1 MAMIRIEGVTKYF
14 GAFRVLDAC
23 TTTINEGEV
32 VVICGPSGSGKS
44 TFIKCINALEPYDE
58 GRILV
63 NDVEVGAPGTSLP
76 QLRAQVGM
84 VFQHFELF
92 PHLSILENLVLGQ
105 VKVLGRKKSDATEK
119 ALKLLARVGLSDQVA
134 KYPGEL
140 SGGQQQRVA
149 IARALGMEPAAILF
163 DEPTSALDPEMVSEV
178 LELIAELAKD
188 GMTMVIVTHE
198 MGFARRVSDRVIFMD
213 CGRIVED
220 APAKQFFDR
229 PRSDRAKDFLS
240 KVLHHSSL
248 PKVSPLAAR
257 HRRINHGP
265 SHTIDPMN
273 LIPPGPDDVLDAAS
287 VLLDVAVRT
296 PLLQSSRLSDL
307 LGGRVFVKL
316 ESLQRSGAFKFRGA
330 YNSMSR
336 LDRSRFPK
344 GVLAYSTGNHGQAIA
359 TVGAILNIPTTV
371 VMPSDAPQ
379 VKIERARIQG
389 AEVVLYDRKTRSREE
404 IAARFHA
411 SGGYAL
417 IPPGD
422 HPHVIAGQ
430 GTAALE
436 SLQLLGEDVADMIV
450 VPCGGGGLSAGT
462 CLAADAVHSTAEVW
476 AAEPEAFDDTRRSFE
491 SGARETNT
499 GAATSICDA
508 LLAPTPAVLP
518 FSINRHRLSGVITAD
533 DATVLK
539 AMRLLFE
546 EFRVVVEPGGAM
558 AVAAL
563 LANPSLL
570 RGRRTIVIASGGNV
584 DQQLFLQAIS

>member
-1 MAMIRIEGVTKYF
+1 MIRIDSVTKYF
-14 GAFRVLDAC
+14 GKFKVLDAC
-23 TTTINEGEV
+23 TTRINDGEV

-44 TFIKCINALEPYDE
+44 TLIKCINGLEAYDA
-58 GRILV
+58 GRIFV
-63 NDVEVGAPGTSLP
+63 RDVEVGARTTSLP
-76 QLRAQVGM
+76 QLRAQIGM

-92 PHLSILENLVLGQ
+92 PHLSVLDNLILGQ
-105 VKVLGRKKSDATEK
+105 VKVLHRRRPEAVEK
-119 ALKLLARVGLSDQVA
+119 ALKLLARVGLHDQAA

-149 IARALGMEPAAILF
+149 IARALSMEPAAILF

-178 LELIAELAKD
+178 LDLIAELAKD
-188 GMTMVIVTHE
+188 GMTMVVVTHE

-220 APAKQFFDR
+220 APTTQFFEM
-229 PRSDRAKDFLS
+229 PRSERAKEFLS
-240 KVLHHSSL
+240 KVLHHSPPPTLSRTATA
-248 PKVSPLAAR
+248 PR
-257 HRRINHGP
+257 Q
-265 SHTIDPMN
+265 IDYSRASTTGTD
-273 LIPPGPDDVLDAAS
+273 LIPPRPEDVLDAAS
-287 VLLDVAVRT
+287 RLLHVATPT
-296 PLLQSSRLSDL
+296 PLLTSSRLDDL
-307 LGGRVFVKL
+307 LGGKVFVKM

-336 LDRSRFPK
+336 LDRSQFPK

-359 TVGAILNIPTTV
+359 TVGKMLLIPTTV
-371 VMPSDAPQ
+371 VMPSDAPR
-379 VKIERARIQG
+379 VKVERARLQG
-389 AEVVLYDRKTRSREE
+389 AEVVLYDRKTESREE

-436 SLQLLGEDVADMIV
+436 ALQCLGPGVAEIIV

-476 AAEPEAFDDTRRSFE
+476 AAEPEAFDDTRRSLQRGTRE
-491 SGARETNT
+491 SNAAG
-499 GAATSICDA
+499 ATSICDA
-508 LLAPTPAVLP
+508 LLAPTPAALP
-518 FSINRHRLSGVITAD
+518 FSINRRRLSGVVTAD

-539 AMRLLFE
+539 AMRILFE

-563 LANPSLL
+563 LANPTLL
-570 RGRRTIVIASGGNV
+570 HGRKAIVIASGGNV
-584 DQQLFLQAIS
+584 DHQLFLEAIS

>member
-1 MAMIRIEGVTKYF
+1 MIRIEEVTKYYGQF
-14 GAFRVLDAC
+14 KVLDAC
-23 TTTINEGEV
+23 ATEINDGEV

-44 TFIKCINALEPYDE
+44 TLIKCINALEPYSE
-58 GRILV
+58 GRIFV
-63 NDVEVGAPGTSLP
+63 RDVEVGARGTALP

-92 PHLSILENLVLGQ
+92 PHLSVLDNLILGQ
-105 VKVLGRKKSDATEK
+105 VKILHRKKAEAVDK
-119 ALKLLARVGLSDQVA
+119 ALTLLARVGLSDQVD
-134 KYPGEL
+134 KYPAAL

-149 IARALGMEPAAILF
+149 IARALSMDPAAILF

-178 LELIAELAKD
+178 LDLIAELAKD

-198 MGFARRVSDRVIFMD
+198 MDFARRVSDRVIFMD
-213 CGRIVED
+213 RGRIVED
-220 APAKQFFDR
+220 VPTQQFFET
-229 PRSDRAKDFLS
+229 PRSERAKEFLS
-240 KVLHHSSL
+240 KVVHHSSFH
-248 PKVSPLAAR
+248 KASRSAAR
-257 HRRINHGP
+257 RRRLNPLP
-265 SHTIDPMN
+265 SYGIDAMN
-273 LIPPGPDDVLDAAS
+273 LSPPTPDDVLDAACQ
-287 VLLDVAVRT
+287 LLNVATRT
-296 PLLQSSRLSDL
+296 PLIQSSRLNGL
-307 LGGRVFVKL
+307 VGGMVFVKL

-336 LDRSRFPK
+336 LDRRQCPK

-359 TVGAILNIPTTV
+359 TVGALLNIPTTV

-379 VKIERARIQG
+379 VKIARARLHG
-389 AEVVLYDRKTRSREE
+389 AEIVLYDRKTESREE

-422 HPHVIAGQ
+422 HAHVIAGQ

-436 SLQLLGEDVADMIV
+436 SLQLLGQDFAEMIV

-462 CLAADAVHSTAEVW
+462 CLAADAVQSTAEVW
-476 AAEPEAFDDTRRSFE
+476 AAEPEAFDDTRRSLE
-491 SGARETNT
+491 SGNRESNM

-508 LLAPTPAVLP
+508 LLATIPAALP
-518 FSINRHRLSGVITAD
+518 FSINRGRLGGVATAD

-570 RGRRTIVIASGGNV
+570 RGRRAIVIASGGNV
-584 DQQLFLQAIS
+584 DHQIFLQAISS